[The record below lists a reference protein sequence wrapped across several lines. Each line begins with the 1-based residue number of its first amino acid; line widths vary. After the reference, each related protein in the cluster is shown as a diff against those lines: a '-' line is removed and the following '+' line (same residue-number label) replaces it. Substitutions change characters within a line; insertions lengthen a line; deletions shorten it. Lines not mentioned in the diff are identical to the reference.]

1 MVAKEKKRV
10 GSKKSCWQ
18 ELQQGQ
24 NECQKGTETEEGGPR
39 LLRKK
44 SVCIFDFLHR
54 NKAECEHKLRE

>member
-24 NECQKGTETEEGGPR
+24 NGCQRGSRDGGGRDTFVEEEV
-39 LLRKK
+39 
-44 SVCIFDFLHR
+44 SMFL
-54 NKAECEHKLRE
+54 